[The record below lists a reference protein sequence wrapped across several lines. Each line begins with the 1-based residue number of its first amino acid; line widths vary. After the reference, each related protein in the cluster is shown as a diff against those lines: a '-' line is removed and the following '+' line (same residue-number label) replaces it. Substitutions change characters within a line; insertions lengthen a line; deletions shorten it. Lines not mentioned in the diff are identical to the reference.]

1 MTTFAETL
9 RQIGACSEALAWV
22 GQRTAADAWRE
33 CKSSEWMLWLF
44 GHMPIEI
51 TPQELRLLACDFAEA
66 AVQYADEETAAVC
79 EGVIKVARRYAVGDA
94 SDEELA
100 AAMDAAWAAAGA
112 AAGDAARAAAWDAAR
127 AAARAAQ
134 CDMIRAAVAWDRV
147 EAALGKVP
155 T

>member
-44 GHMPIEI
+44 GHLPIEI
-51 TPQELRLLACDFAEA
+51 APQEWRLLSCDFAEA
-66 AVQYADEETAAVC
+66 AVKYADEETAAVC
-79 EGVIKVARRYAVGDA
+79 EGTIEVARRHALGDA

-100 AAMDAAWAAAGA
+100 AASDAAWAAS
-112 AAGDAARAAAWDAAR
+112 WDAAR